1 MGFACC
7 LRSNKEH
14 IYWCL
19 EVEINHFEYVLGVSL
34 FIFAI

>member
-7 LRSNKEH
+7 LWSNKEH

-19 EVEINHFEYVLGVSL
+19 EVEISHFEYVLGVSL